1 MRLATIDLGTNTVR
15 LLVVDAEGGGWR
27 PVDQAQR
34 VTRLGE
40 GQAGRGALQPAPA
53 ARTLDTV
60 AEFVRRAEALGAA
73 RVRIIATSAVRE
85 AANRAEFVARLEAAA
100 GRAVEVLSGEEEAR
114 LTLLGVQSG
123 LPALAGPFVL
133 LDIGG
138 GSTEFTLARGGRLE
152 RAVSLRLGVVAYA
165 ERPPSDGR
173 FDAAALAGMRAEIA
187 ARLYREVPDAI
198 AAAGARRLVGTAGTV
213 TTLAAL
219 DLGLHA
225 YDPARVQGHALAR
238 AAIEG
243 LLDHLAR
250 LTHAERAALACLE
263 PGRADVIVPGIAI
276 CLGAMERLG
285 FDVLTVS
292 DRGLREGILCEILAP
307 RGDERPPSSPAD
319 ARA

>member
-1 MRLATIDLGTNTVR
+1 MRLATIDLGTNMVR
-15 LLVVDAEGGGWR
+15 LLVAEAEGGRWR
-27 PVDQAQR
+27 PVDQTQR

-40 GQAGRGALQPAPA
+40 GQAGRGALQPAPMT
-53 ARTLDTV
+53 RTLDTV
-60 AEFVRRAEALGAA
+60 AEFVRHAEALGAA
-73 RVRIIATSAVRE
+73 RVRITATSALRE

-100 GRAVEVLSGEEEAR
+100 GRAVEVLSGEDEAR
-114 LTLLGVQSG
+114 LTLLGVRSG
-123 LPALAGPFVL
+123 LPGLAGSFVL

-138 GSTEFTLARGGRLE
+138 GSTEFTLAREGRFE

-165 ERPPSDGR
+165 ERHRSDGR
-173 FDAAALAGMRAEIA
+173 VDAATLAGMQVEIA
-187 ARLYREVPDAI
+187 ARLRREIPDAI

-238 AAIEG
+238 ASIEG

-250 LTHAERAALACLE
+250 LTHAERGALPCLE

-292 DRGLREGILCEILAP
+292 DRGLREGSLCEILAP
-307 RGDERPPSSPAD
+307 PGDERPPSSPAD